1 MKASL
6 TTYTELSDLT
16 SSLADGSPEVQQA
29 TVDALKSIAAVNPK
43 LVLLFCSEL
52 LQSGQSTSLWWS
64 PPQLPQHHKTN
75 LFNVIAAAICS
86 LSRQHSAAAAA
97 AAGGS
102 AAAGAAATGG
112 AAAGAGEV
120 ASTGTAEGA
129 GLRLDSD
136 KGGVSDHSM
145 LVQSMKL
152 AIAEMQVAGRSGT
165 GSAQDIGSPL
175 NMAVASV
182 ITAVAAAST
191 PLVLEEVF
199 RAPQPPL
206 HLIADAFGQMA
217 KNRPAVF
224 RAVWPSILRKIVLS
238 MSHWCRAFT
247 HGQGMAIVRA
257 FQENGRREGGRG
269 RDRHG
274 ALGGGEEA
282 GAREA
287 RGEVNPEGGSGISV
301 VTPAPLDSLRNIPW
315 TVEDWEETVALLQSA
330 FDLFLQRWLLS
341 SSTPARL
348 ATAKAMAE
356 MAFLLQ
362 ESYLRS
368 TLSALLPALR
378 SLYGK
383 EPEEYQHVLI
393 TESLSTL
400 LRALLGGSPDPDG
413 ASNTEST
420 SSSSSNSSS
429 SNSGGG
435 GGGNTDSGPVSVAG
449 GQVEQVLPVQVSSDF
464 QGGVAGPGAA
474 SSAGG
479 KAGGGAAMAL
489 GRPKHGLNPKVLLPT
504 LEFLFALTGHY
515 TSRLGSNTADIRTTI
530 TGLNAAMRCTMT
542 ITEAFPQHACAFAI
556 QRAAHR
562 GVDARIRQGALVLL
576 RRIVTSMPQVWAGSE
591 EQFCQGAIYIVQ
603 SEEAMESGQDTS
615 AQDIFALGWGQ
626 GHSSLSHSS
635 SLPTSEPSS
644 PAGITACPRGGEGG
658 GGVGG
663 GTGGSAGGAGG
674 ATGGGGGGMGGGAGG
689 GAAAGVSPIEAVIL
703 KPVDAVEVEWS
714 AACASLLGSAVI
726 VPRNVPCDETRKE
739 IVQLIL
745 AMAATNQLLPAHP
758 VPAYHLLFFLISQAG
773 RSFRPAPSS
782 SLSSSSSAI
791 DASSTSSTSISSGG
805 GGPTGREARRRA
817 AGGGGDEGSLYQV
830 CSKGLSILANTVHT
844 MDDVML
850 LALLRSLVKSS
861 LDCILP
867 LVLQCLSTIIS
878 RKSPSASH
886 LEVGADSGVQ
896 AAGDGAAAGEGTSAG
911 GIEGGRGIS
920 ERRGEGDAGEGG
932 VRGGTVGTSI
942 GVGEKDAS
950 AEREIRGLSQFKLP
964 PLEELLP
971 RLLILLGSDKTLTDG
986 QRRTRIFQVL
996 EFVRQSTLPSAIGA
1010 MALDIQHMKLLAER
1024 PRHSDRAG
1032 SGSQSECRRSVWQ
1045 DATMKM
1051 LLRAVDTVGNADW
1064 TARVC
1069 DGFAAFYS
1077 WPCLDASQHILLHR
1091 CMGALVQRAS
1101 DAVFIQ
1107 RRVALMF
1114 DSATLSE
1121 PLDRH
1126 ALAMGLGAVAS
1137 AHLDVVLAT
1146 LEQVLDTYSVSN
1158 LQRIYQ
1164 FVRTL
1169 GSQSAIFIPKS
1180 SSSSSSA
1187 PKLTLPPLERL
1198 FKKETATSAAA
1209 DFLRDPLM
1217 HDDVCSVLALTYG
1230 YTVAFS
1236 EASVVNARITTL
1248 LEANVF
1254 TPLAAVTSLP
1264 ARMAVVQAIHM
1275 LASAALT
1282 TASAP
1287 HSATPS
1293 VPSTVHKAPHPTVL
1307 ATPAHPTTF
1316 TLQTTSIPLKSRDDL
1331 ISCCLLFLPPIP
1343 SPPPLTPPP
1352 SSSSASSSAPT
1363 SSFASYTASSS
1374 FFTSPLPSSVPT
1386 SLPGPTSSSSAG
1398 PARGSSTGSG
1408 PGSGPGSA
1416 TAGGGGGAPRFIMRV
1431 RGADGAAAS
1440 AVGEASYTLG
1450 EEEVGLQIACVR
1462 ACTLLIRSHPKL
1474 TSAVRKSVQA
1484 VTPLLCIDDTRLA
1497 GRMKGG
1503 LDGLSG
1509 GWGEGRGGS
1518 GVEVGEGGGG
1528 GEGRE
1533 EREGSSSSGSD
1544 SEGEGEGDGGGKG
1557 KRRKGRRKQVVGPLA
1572 FSVISL
1578 LCSVLQMSNKDSREE
1593 EEELQHIL
1601 SLLRPLLSLLLPPPP
1616 PHPSSQ
1622 LPSALNP
1629 TTLLS
1634 SAFTSSPPSSAPTSS
1649 SLPSSSQVGSKP
1661 GSNPNSKPSSKPS
1674 SKPGSQPGSPGLRA
1688 RGKSN
1693 LGGGAGGWE
1702 RGGGDAGEAVAS
1714 AVEVVMAAQQR
1725 VLTAYLAVCAQF
1737 HTLALVEHRLP
1748 DCCWEDVC
1756 SFLEASRGGLS
1767 HLEAQDARS
1776 HPSRPSLNLGHH
1788 MAVILP
1794 FCANA
1799 DRTLQLLSCKVVL
1812 LLLTTA
1818 VSLSSPPENPPEN
1831 SPGNPPASTA
1841 TEPNRSPQSPSH
1853 SPPASPSAL
1862 PLSSHPATH
1871 QSEGTT
1877 AAAAA
1882 PHSDSL
1888 SSPQVQPTRFASAPP
1903 GGTYPVLLA
1912 SLEAKISAAVSSEGP
1927 SQGSE
1932 EAEEQRAMLFDA
1944 AVECIANILTAEEV
1958 AVLLLAAD
1966 AFLHITCAGH
1976 TTSTSTDQGKKEIEE
1991 GEGGFDHS
1999 QSPDCQYV
2007 GSVVSRCMEA
2017 VLTIVSLRG
2026 HQLLLQAESE
2036 RSSVQ
2041 QQPLQELQPS
2051 QGMKHHPS
2059 PKLKTL
2065 RLGLGLQGVVSTEV
2079 VQQQQQQPDLQGGGL
2094 LEQQQEQGCAGRIID
2109 RIVAASLGCHYRSA
2123 RQPAFAAVCSLAAS
2137 CSPSALF
2144 LCVLQHVEE
2153 ASGKLPALE
2162 ELVEEI
2168 AQHPS
2173 LGPQLLDL
2181 LLPKLIPGFNPVGLA
2196 DLRSTAEPS
2205 VQSHAQS
2212 HSESQAGSQAEQQ
2225 AQEQA
2230 QLQSAV
2236 GSVPAGGTEAAV
2248 PSEAEVG
2255 EGQVGS
2261 VSAAAPAATEEAQL
2275 GQAAAEGAAAA
2286 AAAAD
2291 AAAAAVAAT
2300 VVASAGSA
2308 GSAGKP
2314 FIYSS
2319 ESKAAIRTLGIML
2332 RSSSD
2337 DLKLAALSHSIPT
2350 IYSLNLL
2357 LCGLAIDTIAS
2368 HPEAAL
2374 SPNGP
2379 LSKRINDAIT
2389 APDGGLWSSDPFLLV
2404 YGALRCVAR
2413 FFSHQPLIEILETF
2427 SPDEGE
2433 SERKEQAGGAGGAK
2447 DSEQGGS
2454 ELDTS
2459 MGQLLVLYRLMQALM
2474 AATLNAGESSHG
2486 VEVLYVEAF
2495 LTRAVECNSVYKY
2508 ITDAALICHAT
2519 SVEGSAH
2526 TPDLE
2531 ATIAWQLD
2539 RFQEA
2544 SSAARAVILL
2554 ILSKLPQSTAP
2565 LPPTVLHRILSTASL
2580 SLQDSSAMVSLAA
2593 TICSHQCLSQCS
2605 FPARQPLPAVTI
2617 LQSARAILKSRDS
2630 TAQAAAAWM
2639 AGALAACLLNQQQQQ
2654 QQQQQ
2659 SSNDSQQQ
2667 SEESGSTGAHTY
2679 ITSEP
2684 CLAAEPLPSVE
2695 DLKPEVRET
2704 MAAMWFL
2711 SDQQPDRVT
2720 HACKAC
2726 SYRLGQLL
2734 LPNQGA
2740 ECTHQLATSS
2750 PLFSHSFYQYLSH
2763 DLVSNFDTYTGFALE
2778 ALSNPS
2784 DSVKITAIAFF
2795 TGLIRFV
2802 AENRSSLGKAVS
2814 DPTTSSASGS
2824 CLQATSPLPSTAS
2837 FAIPVA
2843 LTKALSQLLKKSPNA
2858 ALRSVAASSLGEIL
2872 RLSLKKEKASA

>member
-224 RAVWPSILRKIVLS
+224 RAVWPSILRKIVPQLLTVTEMHKHVFADA

-435 GGGNTDSGPVSVAG
+435 GGVT
-449 GQVEQVLPVQVSSDF
+449 QILVQSLW
-464 QGGVAGPGAA
+464 QGGKLSRFYQCRFHLISRVVWLVLVLLVLLVVKLVVAQQWHLDDQSMG
-474 SSAGG
+474 STQRFD
-479 KAGGGAAMAL
+479 ML
-489 GRPKHGLNPKVLLPT
+489 IQDVLLPT

-644 PAGITACPRGGEGG
+644 PAGITACPRG
-658 GGVGG
+658 
-663 GTGGSAGGAGG
+663 
-674 ATGGGGGGMGGGAGG
+674 GG

-1431 RGADGAAAS
+1431 RGRMG
-1440 AVGEASYTLG
+1440 
-1450 EEEVGLQIACVR
+1450 Q
-1462 ACTLLIRSHPKL
+1462 
-1474 TSAVRKSVQA
+1474 Q
-1484 VTPLLCIDDTRLA
+1484 LA
-1497 GRMKGG
+1497 Q
-1503 LDGLSG
+1503 
-1509 GWGEGRGGS
+1509 W
-1518 GVEVGEGGGG
+1518 
-1528 GEGRE
+1528 
-1533 EREGSSSSGSD
+1533 ERHHTHW
-1544 SEGEGEGDGGGKG
+1544 
-1557 KRRKGRRKQVVGPLA
+1557 GRRKLGFRLHVCGRA
-1572 FSVISL
+1572 RSL
-1578 LCSVLQMSNKDSREE
+1578 FG
-1593 EEELQHIL
+1593 HIPS
-1601 SLLRPLLSLLLPPPP
+1601 SLRLFARVCRRLLPC
-1616 PHPSSQ
+1616 
-1622 LPSALNP
+1622 
-1629 TTLLS
+1629 
-1634 SAFTSSPPSSAPTSS
+1634 
-1649 SLPSSSQVGSKP
+1649 
-1661 GSNPNSKPSSKPS
+1661 
-1674 SKPGSQPGSPGLRA
+1674 
-1688 RGKSN
+1688 
-1693 LGGGAGGWE
+1693 
-1702 RGGGDAGEAVAS
+1702 
-1714 AVEVVMAAQQR
+1714 
-1725 VLTAYLAVCAQF
+1725 CA
-1737 HTLALVEHRLP
+1737 
-1748 DCCWEDVC
+1748 
-1756 SFLEASRGGLS
+1756 
-1767 HLEAQDARS
+1767 
-1776 HPSRPSLNLGHH
+1776 
-1788 MAVILP
+1788 
-1794 FCANA
+1794 
-1799 DRTLQLLSCKVVL
+1799 
-1812 LLLTTA
+1812 LTTHGW
-1818 VSLSSPPENPPEN
+1818 L
-1831 SPGNPPASTA
+1831 
-1841 TEPNRSPQSPSH
+1841 
-1853 SPPASPSAL
+1853 
-1862 PLSSHPATH
+1862 
-1871 QSEGTT
+1871 
-1877 AAAAA
+1877 
-1882 PHSDSL
+1882 
-1888 SSPQVQPTRFASAPP
+1888 
-1903 GGTYPVLLA
+1903 
-1912 SLEAKISAAVSSEGP
+1912 
-1927 SQGSE
+1927 
-1932 EAEEQRAMLFDA
+1932 
-1944 AVECIANILTAEEV
+1944 
-1958 AVLLLAAD
+1958 
-1966 AFLHITCAGH
+1966 
-1976 TTSTSTDQGKKEIEE
+1976 
-1991 GEGGFDHS
+1991 
-1999 QSPDCQYV
+1999 
-2007 GSVVSRCMEA
+2007 VV
-2017 VLTIVSLRG
+2017 
-2026 HQLLLQAESE
+2026 
-2036 RSSVQ
+2036 
-2041 QQPLQELQPS
+2041 
-2051 QGMKHHPS
+2051 
-2059 PKLKTL
+2059 
-2065 RLGLGLQGVVSTEV
+2065 
-2079 VQQQQQQPDLQGGGL
+2079 
-2094 LEQQQEQGCAGRIID
+2094 
-2109 RIVAASLGCHYRSA
+2109 
-2123 RQPAFAAVCSLAAS
+2123 
-2137 CSPSALF
+2137 
-2144 LCVLQHVEE
+2144 
-2153 ASGKLPALE
+2153 
-2162 ELVEEI
+2162 
-2168 AQHPS
+2168 
-2173 LGPQLLDL
+2173 
-2181 LLPKLIPGFNPVGLA
+2181 
-2196 DLRSTAEPS
+2196 
-2205 VQSHAQS
+2205 
-2212 HSESQAGSQAEQQ
+2212 
-2225 AQEQA
+2225 
-2230 QLQSAV
+2230 
-2236 GSVPAGGTEAAV
+2236 
-2248 PSEAEVG
+2248 
-2255 EGQVGS
+2255 
-2261 VSAAAPAATEEAQL
+2261 
-2275 GQAAAEGAAAA
+2275 
-2286 AAAAD
+2286 
-2291 AAAAAVAAT
+2291 
-2300 VVASAGSA
+2300 
-2308 GSAGKP
+2308 
-2314 FIYSS
+2314 
-2319 ESKAAIRTLGIML
+2319 
-2332 RSSSD
+2332 
-2337 DLKLAALSHSIPT
+2337 
-2350 IYSLNLL
+2350 
-2357 LCGLAIDTIAS
+2357 
-2368 HPEAAL
+2368 
-2374 SPNGP
+2374 
-2379 LSKRINDAIT
+2379 
-2389 APDGGLWSSDPFLLV
+2389 
-2404 YGALRCVAR
+2404 
-2413 FFSHQPLIEILETF
+2413 
-2427 SPDEGE
+2427 
-2433 SERKEQAGGAGGAK
+2433 
-2447 DSEQGGS
+2447 
-2454 ELDTS
+2454 
-2459 MGQLLVLYRLMQALM
+2459 
-2474 AATLNAGESSHG
+2474 
-2486 VEVLYVEAF
+2486 
-2495 LTRAVECNSVYKY
+2495 
-2508 ITDAALICHAT
+2508 
-2519 SVEGSAH
+2519 
-2526 TPDLE
+2526 
-2531 ATIAWQLD
+2531 
-2539 RFQEA
+2539 
-2544 SSAARAVILL
+2544 
-2554 ILSKLPQSTAP
+2554 
-2565 LPPTVLHRILSTASL
+2565 
-2580 SLQDSSAMVSLAA
+2580 
-2593 TICSHQCLSQCS
+2593 
-2605 FPARQPLPAVTI
+2605 
-2617 LQSARAILKSRDS
+2617 
-2630 TAQAAAAWM
+2630 
-2639 AGALAACLLNQQQQQ
+2639 
-2654 QQQQQ
+2654 
-2659 SSNDSQQQ
+2659 
-2667 SEESGSTGAHTY
+2667 
-2679 ITSEP
+2679 
-2684 CLAAEPLPSVE
+2684 
-2695 DLKPEVRET
+2695 
-2704 MAAMWFL
+2704 
-2711 SDQQPDRVT
+2711 
-2720 HACKAC
+2720 
-2726 SYRLGQLL
+2726 
-2734 LPNQGA
+2734 
-2740 ECTHQLATSS
+2740 
-2750 PLFSHSFYQYLSH
+2750 
-2763 DLVSNFDTYTGFALE
+2763 
-2778 ALSNPS
+2778 
-2784 DSVKITAIAFF
+2784 
-2795 TGLIRFV
+2795 
-2802 AENRSSLGKAVS
+2802 
-2814 DPTTSSASGS
+2814 
-2824 CLQATSPLPSTAS
+2824 
-2837 FAIPVA
+2837 
-2843 LTKALSQLLKKSPNA
+2843 
-2858 ALRSVAASSLGEIL
+2858 
-2872 RLSLKKEKASA
+2872 